1 MTKKESE
8 QKRTVA
14 RNLYMSGMA
23 MEAIAENISVSRA
36 TVSRWCSDGGWG
48 SARAAQNITR
58 PELVNKLL
66 RAINDLIDKVN
77 ESGDPESIAGL
88 GDKLAKLSAVIEKL
102 DRKTNIVDTVEVFMA
117 FSRWLEFRSQRKD
130 SDVTPELFKQINRLQ
145 DAYISE
151 MAAKS

>member
-8 QKRTVA
+8 QKRSMA
-14 RNLYMSGMA
+14 RTLYMSGMA
-23 MEAIAENISVSRA
+23 METIAENTGVSRA
-36 TVSRWCSDGGWG
+36 TISRWCADGGWAN
-48 SARAAQNITR
+48 ARAAQNITR

-66 RAINDLIDKVN
+66 RAINDLIDNVN
-77 ESGDPESIAGL
+77 ASGNPESIAGL

-102 DRKTNIVDTVEVFMA
+102 DRKTHIVDTVEVFMA
-117 FSRWLEFRSQRKD
+117 FSRWLEFRSQQKD